1 MNNGIEQVLRMLT
14 ISFDDDDNNNNNNPF
29 KHIDTVRFDGAGG
42 LD

>member
-14 ISFDDDDNNNNNNPF
+14 ISFDDNNNNNNPF

>member
-14 ISFDDDDNNNNNNPF
+14 ISFDDDNNNNNPF
-29 KHIDTVRFDGAGG
+29 KHIDTVRFDEAGG